1 MPWGILESKHT
12 EYVPG
17 TVILADQTDIPD
29 EYKNISRELLKHGT
43 GKYSHIILTPQ
54 PSDSP
59 NDPLNWPTW
68 RKDVILVIVG
78 LSAGVV
84 GAYGPMISPGF
95 VEIAAALNI
104 TVNTLSQATAWVV
117 LTIGLSLFVFNPLAK
132 KVGRRPVYVISSII
146 MLSGSIWGALAKDY
160 SSFLGS
166 RVWSGLGMA
175 PYEILVQC
183 TIADIYYVH
192 QRATRIAVWNMFLLC
207 GISGGALIAG
217 YIIEDQGWQ
226 WTLIWCAII
235 FGMLLPFVIL
245 FVPETAYRRQSFEQQ
260 LAVKSITKQDTKPE
274 TSEKKDASSGPE
286 DNVKVEAVETG
297 VITERKDS
305 YLQSLKLWSGTI
317 YTNTPLW
324 KIFLRP
330 VVIFFYP
337 AVLWAFLLY
346 GVTLTWI
353 VVFSV
358 VNAVIFTAPPYN
370 FSVSETGL
378 ISLSPFILT
387 FVGEVLSGPLTDWTC
402 MYLAKKNR
410 GIYEPEFRLPPIII
424 SFLVGIAGFFGFG
437 ATVHYQTHWSG
448 PVLCF
453 GLANMSLALSNASV
467 FGYVIDA
474 HKELSEEAFVA
485 INARNILTF
494 GLTYFVNDWLAKD
507 GVLAVFNVL
516 GSVFVAVNVLTIP
529 LWIFGKRIRAYIARN
544 KALHR
549 FMHED

>member
-1 MPWGILESKHT
+1 MPWGILEDHHL
-12 EYVPG
+12 ERVPG
-17 TVILADQTDIPD
+17 TIILADQSDVPE
-29 EYKNISRELLKHGT
+29 EYRNISRDLLKHGT
-43 GKYSHIILTPQ
+43 GRYSHIILAPQ
-54 PSDSP
+54 PTDSP

-68 RKDVILVIVG
+68 RKDLILMIVG

-84 GAYGPMISPGF
+84 GAYGPMLSPGF
-95 VEIAAALNI
+95 VEIAAALGI
-104 TVNTLSQATAWVV
+104 TVNTLSQATAWII
-117 LTIGLSLFVFNPLAK
+117 LMIGISLFIFNPLAK
-132 KVGRRPVYVISSII
+132 KIGRRPVYVLSSII

-160 SSFLGS
+160 NSFLGS
-166 RVWSGLGMA
+166 RIWSGFGMA
-175 PYEILVQC
+175 PYEVLVQC

-235 FGMLLPFVIL
+235 FGILLPLVVL
-245 FVPETAYRRQSFEQQ
+245 LVPETAYRRNSYEQQ
-260 LAVKSITKQDTKPE
+260 LSAQGATGRDAKSV
-274 TSEKKDASSGPE
+274 TSEKKDVSSE
-286 DNVKVEAVETG
+286 QEERTKVETVETG
-297 VITERKDS
+297 AVTEQKES
-305 YLQSLKLWSGTI
+305 YLRSLRLWDGI
-317 YTNTPLW
+317 YTETPLW

-330 VVIFFYP
+330 MVVFFYP
-337 AVLWAFLLY
+337 AVLWGFLLY
-346 GVTLTWI
+346 GITLSWI

-387 FVGEVLSGPLTDWTC
+387 FIGEMVSGPLNDWVC
-402 MYLAKKNR
+402 LYLAKKNH

-424 SFLVGIAGFFGFG
+424 SFLVGVAGFFGFG
-437 ATVHYQTHWSG
+437 ATVHFQTHWTG

-467 FGYVIDA
+467 FGYIIDS

-485 INARNILTF
+485 INARNLLTF
-494 GLTYFVNDWLAKD
+494 GLTYFVNDWLARD
-507 GVLAVFNVL
+507 GVLKVFNVL
-516 GSVFVAVNVLTIP
+516 GGVFVAVNALTIP
-529 LWIFGKRIRAYIARN
+529 LWIFGKRLRSFIARN
-544 KALHR
+544 KALYQ

>member
-1 MPWGILESKHT
+1 MAWGLLEDPHMGH
-12 EYVPG
+12 VPG
-17 TVILADQTDIPD
+17 TVVLNDQNDVPIQYQTVP
-29 EYKNISRELLKHGT
+29 KELLKHGR
-43 GKYSHIILTPQ
+43 GKHSHIILAPQ

-68 RKDVILVIVG
+68 RKDLILVIVG

-84 GAYGPMISPGF
+84 GAYGPMLSPGF
-95 VEIAAALNI
+95 VVISAELGIS
-104 TVNTLSQATAWVV
+104 VNTLSQATAWVI
-117 LTIGLSLFVFNPLAK
+117 LLIGLSLFIFNPIAK

-160 SSFLGS
+160 GSFLGS
-166 RVWSGLGMA
+166 RIWSGLGMA
-175 PYEILVQC
+175 PYEVLVQC
-183 TIADIYYVH
+183 TIADMYYVH
-192 QRATRIAVWNMFLLC
+192 QRATRIAMWNMFLLC

-226 WTLIWCAII
+226 WTLIWCAIL
-235 FGMLLPFVIL
+235 FGALLPLVIL
-245 FVPETAYRRQSFEQQ
+245 FVPETAYRRESYEQR
-260 LAVKSITKQDTKPE
+260 LAAAAAIEAKP
-274 TSEKKDASSGPE
+274 
-286 DNVKVEAVETG
+286 EAVEKKGSVEEQRENAVIVSESG
-297 VITERKDS
+297 VPSEPKHS
-305 YLQSLKLWSGTI
+305 YLKSLRLWSGT
-317 YTNTPLW
+317 YTDTPLW

-330 VVIFFYP
+330 FVVFWYP
-337 AVLWAFLLY
+337 AVLWAFLIY

-387 FVGEVLSGPLTDWTC
+387 FIGEVCSGPLNDRVCLW
-402 MYLAKKNR
+402 LAKKNH
-410 GIYEPEFRLPPIII
+410 GIYEPEFRLPPIIV
-424 SFLVGIAGFFGFG
+424 SFLIGIAGFFGFG
-437 ATVHYQTHWSG
+437 ATIYYQTHWSG

-453 GLANMSLALSNASV
+453 GLANMSLAFSNACV

-485 INARNILTF
+485 INARNLLTF

-507 GVLAVFNVL
+507 GVLAIFNVL
-516 GSVFVAVNVLTIP
+516 GSIFIAVNLLTIP
-529 LWIFGKRIRAYIARN
+529 LWVYGKRIRGYIARS
-544 KALHR
+544 KGLHR

>member
-1 MPWGILESKHT
+1 MVWGILEDPHM
-12 EYVPG
+12 EQVPG
-17 TVILADQTDIPD
+17 TVVLADQSDVPN
-29 EYKNISRELLKHGT
+29 EYQTVPREMLKHGK
-43 GKYSHIILTPQ
+43 GRYEHIILAPQ

-68 RKDVILVIVG
+68 HKDIILVIVG

-84 GAYGPMISPGF
+84 GAYGPMLSPGF
-95 VEIAAALNI
+95 VEISAKLNVS
-104 TVNTLSQATAWVV
+104 VNALSQATAWVI
-117 LTIGLSLFVFNPLAK
+117 LLIGISLFIFNPIAK

-160 SSFLGS
+160 NSFLGS

-175 PYEILVQC
+175 PYEVLVQC

-192 QRATRIAVWNMFLLC
+192 ERATRIAMWNMFLLC

-226 WTLIWCAII
+226 WTLIWCAIL
-235 FGMLLPFVIL
+235 FGILLPLVIL
-245 FVPETAYRRQSFEQQ
+245 FVPETAYRRQSYGQRT
-260 LAVKSITKQDTKPE
+260 LVTVAADSN
-274 TSEKKDASSGPE
+274 SEKLEKKSAMGE
-286 DNVKVEAVETG
+286 QKENTFE
-297 VITERKDS
+297 
-305 YLQSLKLWSGTI
+305 SGTQI
-317 YTNTPLW
+317 EKKEPWVRSLRLFSGTYTNTPLW

-330 VVIFFYP
+330 LVVFWYP
-337 AVLWAFLLY
+337 AVLWAFLVY

-387 FVGEVLSGPLTDWTC
+387 FIGEVASGPLNDWVC
-402 MYLAKKNR
+402 MWLAKKNR
-410 GIYEPEFRLPPIII
+410 GVYEPEFRLPPIII
-424 SFLVGIAGFFGFG
+424 SFLIGIAGFFGFG
-437 ATVHYQTHWSG
+437 ATVHFQTHWSG

-453 GLANMSLALSNASV
+453 GLANMSLAFSNACV

-485 INARNILTF
+485 INARNLFTF
-494 GLTYFVNDWLAKD
+494 GLTYFVNDWLAQD

-516 GSVFVAVNVLTIP
+516 GGVFVAVNLLTIP
-529 LWIFGKRIRAYIARN
+529 LWVFGKRIRGFIARN
-544 KALHR
+544 QALHR

>member
-1 MPWGILESKHT
+1 MVWGILEDPHM
-12 EYVPG
+12 EQVPG
-17 TVILADQTDIPD
+17 TVVLADQSDVPN
-29 EYKNISRELLKHGT
+29 EYQAVPRELLKHGK
-43 GKYSHIILTPQ
+43 GRYEHIILSPQ

-59 NDPLNWPTW
+59 NDPLNWATW
-68 RKDVILVIVG
+68 RKDIILVIVG

-84 GAYGPMISPGF
+84 GAYGPMLSPGF
-95 VEIAAALNI
+95 VEISAKLNVS
-104 TVNTLSQATAWVV
+104 VNTLSQATAWVI
-117 LTIGLSLFVFNPLAK
+117 LLIGISLFIFNPIAK

-160 SSFLGS
+160 NSFLGS

-175 PYEILVQC
+175 PYEVLVQC

-192 QRATRIAVWNMFLLC
+192 ERATRIAMWNMFLLC

-226 WTLIWCAII
+226 WTLIWCAIL
-235 FGMLLPFVIL
+235 FGILLPLVIL
-245 FVPETAYRRQSFEQQ
+245 FVPETAYKRQLYEQRS
-260 LAVKSITKQDTKPE
+260 LVTVAADSKSESLEKKNAMDEQRE
-274 TSEKKDASSGPE
+274 NTSESGTEVEKKDPW
-286 DNVKVEAVETG
+286 
-297 VITERKDS
+297 IR
-305 YLQSLKLWSGTI
+305 SLRLFSGT

-330 VVIFFYP
+330 LVVFWYP

-387 FVGEVLSGPLTDWTC
+387 FIGEVASGPLNDWVC
-402 MYLAKKNR
+402 LWLAKKNR
-410 GIYEPEFRLPPIII
+410 GVYEPEFRLPPIII
-424 SFLVGIAGFFGFG
+424 SFLIGVAGFFGFG
-437 ATVHYQTHWSG
+437 ATVHFQTHWSG

-453 GLANMSLALSNASV
+453 GLANMSLAFSNACV
-467 FGYVIDA
+467 FGYVIDS

-485 INARNILTF
+485 INARNLLTF
-494 GLTYFVNDWLAKD
+494 GLTYFVNDWLAQD

-516 GSVFVAVNVLTIP
+516 GAIFVAVNLLTIP
-529 LWIFGKRIRAYIARN
+529 LWVFGKRIRGYIARN
-544 KALHR
+544 QALHR

>member
-1 MPWGILESKHT
+1 MVWGILEDPHM
-12 EYVPG
+12 EQVPG
-17 TVILADQTDIPD
+17 TVVLADQSDVPN
-29 EYKNISRELLKHGT
+29 EYQAVPRELLKHGK
-43 GKYSHIILTPQ
+43 GRYEHIILSPQ

-59 NDPLNWPTW
+59 NDPLNWATW
-68 RKDVILVIVG
+68 RKDIILVIVG

-84 GAYGPMISPGF
+84 GAYGPMLSPGF
-95 VEIAAALNI
+95 VEISAKLNVS
-104 TVNTLSQATAWVV
+104 VNALSQATAWVI
-117 LTIGLSLFVFNPLAK
+117 LLIGISLFIFNPIAK

-160 SSFLGS
+160 NSFLGS

-175 PYEILVQC
+175 PYEVLVQC

-192 QRATRIAVWNMFLLC
+192 ERATRIAMWNMFLLC

-226 WTLIWCAII
+226 WTLIWCAIL
-235 FGMLLPFVIL
+235 FGILLPLVIL
-245 FVPETAYRRQSFEQQ
+245 FVPETAYKRQLHEQRS
-260 LAVKSITKQDTKPE
+260 LVTVAADSKSESLEKKSAMDEQRE
-274 TSEKKDASSGPE
+274 NTSESGTEVEKKDPW
-286 DNVKVEAVETG
+286 
-297 VITERKDS
+297 IR
-305 YLQSLKLWSGTI
+305 SLRLFSGT

-330 VVIFFYP
+330 LVVFWYP

-387 FVGEVLSGPLTDWTC
+387 FIGEVASGPLNDWVC
-402 MYLAKKNR
+402 LWLAKKNR
-410 GIYEPEFRLPPIII
+410 GVYEPEFRLPPIII
-424 SFLVGIAGFFGFG
+424 SFLIGVAGFFGFG
-437 ATVHYQTHWSG
+437 ATVHFQTHWSG

-453 GLANMSLALSNASV
+453 GLANMSLAFSNACV
-467 FGYVIDA
+467 FGYVIDS

-485 INARNILTF
+485 INARNLLTF
-494 GLTYFVNDWLAKD
+494 GLTYFVNDWLAQD

-516 GSVFVAVNVLTIP
+516 GGIFVAVNLLTIP
-529 LWIFGKRIRAYIARN
+529 LWVFGKRVRGYIARN
-544 KALHR
+544 QALHR